1 MEGSQNED
9 RQCWRC
15 GAGVGTGLVCPGCE
29 APQPPPDGDLF
40 AVLGLPRRL
49 AVDGE
54 DLERRYHAASRALHP
69 DRHQTAEPHARQL
82 SERASAA
89 LNRAYRTL
97 RDPVARGRYWLE
109 LHGNPLHRENKEIPP
124 ALATDVFE
132 TQEKLEELRTKAT
145 PALHDEV
152 RHVHDALVARLAGLE
167 AELSRLYAGANGNG
181 MVDEL
186 KRRLSEIAY
195 LRTLLGD
202 IEAAL
207 GEVSGAHSRH

>member
-1 MEGSQNED
+1 MNGRVRAGSE
-9 RQCWRC
+9 RQRRP
-15 GAGVGTGLVCPGCE
+15 GSLV
-29 APQPPPDGDLF
+29 APDGSGAARKLRP
-40 AVLGLPRRL
+40 GLIKAP
-49 AVDGE
+49 G
-54 DLERRYHAASRALHP
+54 P
-69 DRHQTAEPHARQL
+69 
-82 SERASAA
+82 
-89 LNRAYRTL
+89 
-97 RDPVARGRYWLE
+97 RGRYWLE

-202 IEAAL
+202 VEAAL